1 MNHPVAHA
9 HLDVVSA
16 HLFPWLLSLVLS
28 AGPLMLQIAPAR
40 AQASDAL
47 SVIST
52 SISASEIRSLT
63 NNLRQTVGLNSL
75 TGNSALARSAQ
86 MKAEDMASK
95 SYFAHENPQ
104 GQRLGYW
111 LAVVGYD
118 YQYAGE
124 NLAVGFETS
133 GGTMNGWKNS
143 PTHYANIIKPE
154 YTEIGVGVAN
164 GVYNGEQVTFVVQH
178 FGVQKAIVVTPAPI
192 QVIEQPVAPVDEVVD
207 TVEIPVTIPVEVP
220 AVPAR
225 SVPVAEPVIEKIVN
239 DAVNTV
245 SSAQSSSFFGDLS
258 LVTPALASIEEN
270 LTLPVQPTSNS
281 RNMTDLVMSVLALV
295 WMVVGF
301 EVYVEI
307 ESHKQW
313 WEALALRWKQKLA

>member
-9 HLDVVSA
+9 HLEMVSA
-16 HLFPWLLSLVLS
+16 HLVPWLFSLVLS
-28 AGPLMLQIAPAR
+28 ATPMVLQVVPAK
-40 AQASDAL
+40 AQATDAI

-63 NNLRQTVGLNSL
+63 NDMRVGVGLNSL
-75 TGNSALARSAQ
+75 TGNPALARSAQ

-133 GGTMNGWKNS
+133 SGTMNGWKNS
-143 PTHYANIIKPE
+143 PTHYANIVKPE
-154 YTEIGVGVAN
+154 YTEIGIGVAD
-164 GVYNGEQVTFVVQH
+164 GVYKGEPVTFVVQH
-178 FGVQKAIVVTPAPI
+178 FGVQKAIVVTPAPVE
-192 QVIEQPVAPVDEVVD
+192 VIEQPVVPAEQ
-207 TVEIPVTIPVEVP
+207 VETVEVP
-220 AVPAR
+220 VTVPAGIPVAPVQ
-225 SVPVAEPVIEKIVN
+225 SVPVAEPVVEK
-239 DAVNTV
+239 TV
-245 SSAQSSSFFGDLS
+245 ETPVTTDPVLDSTNNFLSDLN
-258 LVTPALASIEEN
+258 LITPALAAVVDSQ
-270 LTLPVQPTSNS
+270 TSSDQPMETSNNLS
-281 RNMTDLVMSVLALV
+281 DLVLSVLALI
-295 WMVVGF
+295 WMVVAF

-307 ESHKQW
+307 ESHREW
-313 WEALALRWKQKLA
+313 LEAIAMRWKQKLV

>member
-1 MNHPVAHA
+1 MVHNH
-9 HLDVVSA
+9 LEVVSA
-16 HLFPWLLSLVLS
+16 HLVPWLLSVVLTGAPVIWQVLPAKAQE
-28 AGPLMLQIAPAR
+28 AGAI
-40 AQASDAL
+40 

-52 SISASEIRSLT
+52 SISSSEIRSLT
-63 NNLRQTVGLNSL
+63 NNLRESLGLSSL
-75 TGNSALARSAQ
+75 AGNSALARSAQ

-133 GGTMNGWKNS
+133 TGTMNGWKNS
-143 PTHYANIIKPE
+143 PSHYANMVKPE

-178 FGVQKAIVVTPAPI
+178 FGVQKAIVVTPAPV
-192 QVIEQPVAPVDEVVD
+192 QVIEQPVIELNKPVETVEVPQTAPVPAL
-207 TVEIPVTIPVEVP
+207 VEDKPITQPQATQKPADPVEVP
-220 AVPAR
+220 VLT
-225 SVPVAEPVIEKIVN
+225 PVTESNFLTDFKLI
-239 DAVNTV
+239 
-245 SSAQSSSFFGDLS
+245 
-258 LVTPALASIEEN
+258 TPALASVEDN
-270 LTLPVQPTSNS
+270 LAIPVESERTGQNIG
-281 RNMTDLVMSVLALV
+281 DLVMSMLALV
-295 WMVVGF
+295 WLVVAF

-307 ESHKQW
+307 ESHKEW
-313 WEALALRWKQKLA
+313 WEAMALRWKQKLA